1 MKCPNCG
8 EIIKDTKKNK
18 MNFCGFCG
26 TNLRTGEKSWAVRDN
41 ENEKTENESRTSG
54 APVSNFNTSAP
65 SYNNVSNSNQRYNSS
80 AAAIAANTYN
90 NGSNEEQKKVQYSG
104 SNTTFE
110 NLNTPKIPEFKRPD
124 PYKQNINNEPSYQQ
138 YISYNQIKNMAE
150 KAETEKIDQSQTV
163 VPPSFDN
170 SVPKSVTPPS
180 FGSGFDSNSGQ
191 DSSINSRGS
200 NDISAAD
207 LNKDIADKIKT
218 LENTSFGISAAEHS
232 SSSSELKFEETPIT
246 YTQYRKGNGQSDIN
260 DDTLNSES
268 VNLNKDTQQ
277 TNNFND
283 NYSFGYNKEAYK
295 PINTISE
302 NEASASDSNAVDQ
315 ILNSIPE
322 AASSFHSI
330 PTAQTESFVSE
341 PEPEPLPE
349 TIPEP
354 EKDRIINFIGQDK
367 SAAENMLRFKG
378 VTTEIVYVTDEKD
391 YDTVI
396 AQSVDPDTEFI
407 KGSPMSITLTVSAGT
422 WSEWSSTPEYV
433 PASSYITETKKEYRM
448 RTRTRSIDKRETT
461 NSSEYEDYNLV
472 RTENKYSEW
481 KVDQY
486 FTSENIPVDDKVEI
500 VARQSGFKYA
510 GWFNPMNMTS
520 ISFSTP
526 DVANFF
532 NSNLYNVKW
541 TYDEVISEQN
551 VKPDVK
557 NWRLANDNMTRT
569 PAGDSTTSNIFF
581 SSHVINGKSYAMK
594 FGSAETEWFMYR
606 RRELIE
612 TLYFYEKEIISDWSD
627 WGEWTD
633 QELTA
638 SEDCE
643 IDERTLSRSRRKV
656 TADK

>member
-26 TNLRTGEKSWAVRDN
+26 TNLRTGEKSWAVR
-41 ENEKTENESRTSG
+41 ENEKNENESRTSG
-54 APVSNFNTSAP
+54 IPLSNTAPSAP
-65 SYNNVSNSNQRYNSS
+65 AYNNVSNSSQRYNSS
-80 AAAIAANTYN
+80 AAAIAANYN
-90 NGSNEEQKKVQYSG
+90 NTPTEEQKKVQYSG

-110 NLNTPKIPEFKRPD
+110 NLNSPKIPEFKRPD
-124 PYKQNINNEPSYQQ
+124 PYKQNISNDPPFQQ
-138 YISYNQIKNMAE
+138 YISYNQIKNMAD
-150 KAETEKIDQSQTV
+150 KVDIEKIDQSQTI

-170 SVPKSVTPPS
+170 SVPKSITPPPS
-180 FGSGFDSNSGQ
+180 FGNGFDSVSTQNNHTESVVL
-191 DSSINSRGS
+191 
-200 NDISAAD
+200 NDESTAE

-218 LENTSFGISAAEHS
+218 LENTSFGINAAEQKT
-232 SSSSELKFEETPIT
+232 SSELKFEETPIT
-246 YTQYRKGNGQSDIN
+246 YTQYRKGNGLSDIS
-260 DDTLNSES
+260 NSETINS
-268 VNLNKDTQQ
+268 AQDIQQVNNLND
-277 TNNFND
+277 NNIFD
-283 NYSFGYNKEAYK
+283 YSKESYK
-295 PINTISE
+295 SINTISD
-302 NEASASDSNAVDQ
+302 NDASISDSNAVDQ

-330 PTAQTESFVSE
+330 PTAQTDSYMSTPE
-341 PEPEPLPE
+341 PEPEPQMPE
-349 TIPEP
+349 PEP
-354 EKDRIINFIGQDK
+354 EKDKIINFIGQERT
-367 SAAENMLRFKG
+367 AAENMLRFKG
-378 VTTEIVYVTDEKD
+378 VTTEIVYVTDEKE

-396 AQSVDPDTEFI
+396 GQSVDPDTEFI
-407 KGSPMSITLTVSAGT
+407 KGSPMSITLTVSGGT

-433 PASSYITETKKEYRM
+433 PASTYITETKKEYRT

-581 SSHVINGKSYAMK
+581 SSHVVNGKSYAMK

-612 TLYFYEKEIISDWSD
+612 TLYFYEKEIISDWSE
-627 WGEWTD
+627 WGEWTE
-633 QELTA
+633 QEPTA

>member
-26 TNLRTGEKSWAVRDN
+26 TNLRTGEKSWAVR
-41 ENEKTENESRTSG
+41 ENESEKISNESRMSG
-54 APVSNFNTSAP
+54 AQINSNP
-65 SYNNVSNSNQRYNSS
+65 SSPAFSNVSNSNQRFNSS
-80 AAAIAANTYN
+80 AAAIAANTLN
-90 NGSNEEQKKVQYSG
+90 NPANDEQKKVQYSG

-110 NLNTPKIPEFKRPD
+110 SLNTPKIPEFKRPD
-124 PYKQNINNEPSYQQ
+124 PYKQNINNDNSYQQ
-138 YISYNQIKNMAE
+138 YISYNQMKTMAE
-150 KAETEKIDQSQTV
+150 KADNERIDLSQTV

-170 SVPKSVTPPS
+170 SAPKAVAPPS
-180 FGSGFDSNSGQ
+180 FGTGFDSFSGNEMQ
-191 DSSINSRGS
+191 TASTES
-200 NDISAAD
+200 NEVTAD
-207 LNKDIADKIKT
+207 ELNKDIADKIKT
-218 LENTSFGISAAEHS
+218 LENTSFGINASEQNVS
-232 SSSSELKFEETPIT
+232 SSSGLTFEETPIT
-246 YTQYRKGNGQSDIN
+246 YTQYRKGNGLSDYK
-260 DDTLNSES
+260 DNSTIPSPES
-268 VNLNKDTQQ
+268 VQNISEPQATADANDYLFAYNKD
-277 TNNFND
+277 
-283 NYSFGYNKEAYK
+283 SYK
-295 PINTISE
+295 SINTISE
-302 NEASASDSNAVDQ
+302 NEANVSDSASIDQ

-322 AASSFHSI
+322 AASFHSVPTTQPENII
-330 PTAQTESFVSE
+330 PKPEPLPE
-341 PEPEPLPE
+341 PEPEP
-349 TIPEP
+349 
-354 EKDRIINFIGQDK
+354 EKDKIINYIGQEK

-378 VTTEIVYVTDEKD
+378 VTTEIIYVTDDRD

-396 AQSVDPDTEFI
+396 GQSIDPDTEFI

-433 PASSYITETKKEYRM
+433 PASTYITETKKEYRM

-472 RTENKYSEW
+472 RTENKYSDW

-486 FTSENIPVDDKVEI
+486 FTSENIPVDDKTEI

-581 SSHVINGKSYAMK
+581 SSHVVNGKSYAMK

-627 WGEWTD
+627 WGDWTE
-633 QELTA
+633 QELTS

>member
-26 TNLRTGEKSWAVRDN
+26 TNLRTGEKSWAVRETDN
-41 ENEKTENESRTSG
+41 EKIENENRASG
-54 APVSNFNTSAP
+54 IPLSNPAPSAP
-65 SYNNVSNSNQRYNSS
+65 AYNNVSNSNQRYNSS
-80 AAAIAANTYN
+80 AAAIAANYN
-90 NGSNEEQKKVQYSG
+90 NTPNEEQKKVQYSG

-110 NLNTPKIPEFKRPD
+110 NLGGPKIPEFKRPD
-124 PYKQNINNEPSYQQ
+124 PYKQNISSEPTYQQ
-138 YISYNQIKNMAE
+138 YISYNQIKNMAD
-150 KAETEKIDQSQTV
+150 KAENERIDQSQTI
-163 VPPSFDN
+163 VPPSFGN
-170 SVPKSVTPPS
+170 SAPKAVTPPPS
-180 FGSGFDSNSGQ
+180 FGSGFDSVSNQ
-191 DSSINSRGS
+191 DNRINSTDTTDVS
-200 NDISAAD
+200 TAE
-207 LNKDIADKIKT
+207 LNQDIADKIKT
-218 LENTSFGISAAEHS
+218 LENTSFGMSAAEQNA
-232 SSSSELKFEETPIT
+232 SSSELKFEETPIT
-246 YTQYRKGNGQSDIN
+246 YTQYRKGNGLSDFQDN
-260 DDTLNSES
+260 TSGSETVDLNQD
-268 VNLNKDTQQ
+268 NQQ
-277 TNNFND
+277 TGNLND
-283 NYSFGYNKEAYK
+283 NYAFDYNKDSYK
-295 PINTISE
+295 SINTISD
-302 NEASASDSNAVDQ
+302 NDASLTDSNTVDQ

-330 PTAQTESFVSE
+330 PTAQTGSFVPEPEPEPVISE
-341 PEPEPLPE
+341 PEPE
-349 TIPEP
+349 
-354 EKDRIINFIGQDK
+354 KDKIINFVGQERT
-367 SAAENMLRFKG
+367 AAENMLRFKG
-378 VTTEIVYVTDEKD
+378 VTTEIVYVTDDKE

-396 AQSVDPDTEFI
+396 DQSIAPDTEFI
-407 KGSPMSITLTVSAGT
+407 KGSPMSITLTVSGGT

-433 PASSYITETKKEYRM
+433 PASTYITETKTEYRM
-448 RTRTRSIDKRETT
+448 RTRTRSTDKRQTT

-581 SSHVINGKSYAMK
+581 SSHVVNGKSYAMK

-612 TLYFYEKEIISDWSD
+612 TLYFYEKEIISDWSE
-627 WGEWTD
+627 WGDWTD

>member
-41 ENEKTENESRTSG
+41 ENEKIEDESRSSG
-54 APVSNFNTSAP
+54 APVSNSNTSAP
-65 SYNNVSNSNQRYNSS
+65 VYNNVSNNNPRYNSS

-90 NGSNEEQKKVQYSG
+90 SSSNDEQKRVQYSG

-110 NLNTPKIPEFKRPD
+110 NFNTPKIPEFKRPD
-124 PYKQNINNEPSYQQ
+124 PYKQNISNEPSYQQ

-150 KAETEKIDQSQTV
+150 KAETDKINQSQTI

-170 SVPKSVTPPS
+170 SAPKSVTPPS
-180 FGSGFDSNSGQ
+180 FGSGFDSVSNQ
-191 DSSINSRGS
+191 DNRISSNE
-200 NDISAAD
+200 SADDSTAE

-218 LENTSFGISAAEHS
+218 LENTSFGVSAAEQ
-232 SSSSELKFEETPIT
+232 SSELKFEETPIT
-246 YTQYRKGNGQSDIN
+246 YTQYRKGNGISDYTDN
-260 DDTLNSES
+260 NSNMEA
-268 VNLNKDTQQ
+268 VNSAQDTQQ
-277 TNNFND
+277 MNNSNE
-283 NYSFGYNKEAYK
+283 NYSFGYNKDSYK
-295 PINTISE
+295 SINTISD
-302 NEASASDSNAVDQ
+302 NEATASDSNAVDQ

-322 AASSFHSI
+322 AASSFRSI
-330 PTAQTESFVSE
+330 PTAQTESYISE
-341 PEPEPLPE
+341 PEILPEPEPIPE
-349 TIPEP
+349 PEP
-354 EKDRIINFIGQDK
+354 EKDKIINFIGQER

-378 VTTEIVYVTDEKD
+378 VSTEIVYVTDDKD

-396 AQSVDPDTEFI
+396 GQSIDPDTEFI
-407 KGSPMSITLTVSAGT
+407 KGSPMSITLTVSGGN

-433 PASSYITETKKEYRM
+433 PASTYITETKKEYRM
-448 RTRTRSIDKRETT
+448 RTRTRSIDKKETT

-532 NSNLYNVKW
+532 NSNLFNVKW

-581 SSHVINGKSYAMK
+581 SSHVVNGKSYAMK
-594 FGSAETEWFMYR
+594 FGSSETEWFMYR

-612 TLYFYEKEIISDWSD
+612 TLYFYEKEIISDWSE